1 MHDNNEFHST
11 GQQVDSSGRGMDDSI
26 LRDLAARREAGRA
39 LGSRDALDKLRES
52 GKLNARERL
61 DILLDPGSFEEIGVL
76 ARSQSPMLR
85 ERTPADGI
93 VAGWGTIDGRKV
105 YVTSEDF
112 SVLAGTR
119 GRVAETKA
127 ARIRE
132 LAWQHK
138 RPFIALMEAG
148 AGRFQELNGA
158 AAAIIG
164 HRFREHHRMSGRIP
178 QVAAIMGACFGGPSF
193 TAAQSDFV
201 PIVRGKGFFGMSGP
215 PVVKVGI
222 GEVVTAEE
230 LGGADKAAG
239 ETGQVDLVTDTDE
252 QALLAIRQWLSFFP
266 SNCDEAPPTAPPR
279 PAAIDS
285 EAGRLRIAQMVSEN
299 PRRGYNMRELVELLV
314 DGGELFAYRP
324 AYGPNLLT
332 AWGRVRG
339 QTVGIA
345 ANNPMHMAGALDF
358 RGASKLRKFVEL
370 CDAFHVP
377 LVFLTDCP
385 GFLVGSAVER
395 TQMVS
400 LASRL
405 LNTLAGATVPRI
417 TIVLRKAI
425 GLAYIAMGGRTMNPD
440 ALVAWPTARFDVM
453 GPAAGVE
460 LVYGKEIA
468 RSDDPQ
474 AKRSELLKQMDD
486 EAHAFVAGENAFID
500 EVIHPAETRD
510 VIVSVLERTR
520 GNLRPCFKHRIDP

>member
-1 MHDNNEFHST
+1 
-11 GQQVDSSGRGMDDSI
+11 MDKSI
-26 LRDLAARREAGRA
+26 LEDLAARRAAARK
-39 LGSRDALDKLRES
+39 LGSADALDRLKS
-52 GKLNARERL
+52 TGKLNARERL
-61 DILLDPGSFEEIGVL
+61 DLLLDPGTFEELGVL
-76 ARSQSPMLR
+76 ARSQVDTLR
-85 ERTPADGI
+85 ERTPADGV
-93 VAGWGTIDGRKV
+93 VAGWGAIEGRKV
-105 YVTSEDF
+105 YVTAEDV

-119 GRVAETKA
+119 GKIAEAKT

-158 AAAIIG
+158 AAAAAG
-164 HRFREHHRMSGRIP
+164 NRFREHFRMSGRVP

-193 TAAQSDFV
+193 SAAQSDFIS
-201 PIVRGKGFFGMSGP
+201 IVRGTGFMGMSGP

-230 LGGADKAAG
+230 LGGAEKVSK
-239 ETGQVDLVTDTDE
+239 ETGQADHVAESD
-252 QALLAIRQWLSFFP
+252 AACLAEIRRWLSYFP
-266 SNCDEAPPTAPPR
+266 SNAESLPPVVQPQ
-279 PAAIDS
+279 PAAIDG
-285 EAGRLRIAQMVSEN
+285 EPGKARIRQIVSEN
-299 PRRGYNMRELVELLV
+299 SRRGYNMRELLELLV
-314 DGGELFAYRP
+314 DGGELFIYR
-324 AYGPNLLT
+324 AVYGANLIT
-332 AWGRVRG
+332 AWARING
-339 QTVGIA
+339 QTVGFV

-358 RGASKLRKFVEL
+358 KAAGKARKFVDL
-370 CDAFHVP
+370 CDAFHIP

-385 GFLVGSAVER
+385 GFLVGSEVEK

-405 LNTLAGATVPRI
+405 LNTLAGASVPKITV
-417 TIVLRKAI
+417 VLRKAI

-468 RSDDPQ
+468 RSPDPD
-474 AKRSELLKQMDD
+474 ARRAELLAEMDAQ
-486 EAHAFVAGENAFID
+486 AHAFRAGEQALID
-500 EVIHPAETRD
+500 DVIDPAETRN
-510 VIVSVLERTR
+510 VIMSVLERTL
-520 GNLRPCFKHRIDP
+520 GNTRPAFKHRIDP